1 MYSIGNS
8 QLVPFGRNDY
18 CVSSTFDF
26 RTGDFVTARVKS
38 LPILLHRGIIVVE
51 DNCVSVYHN
60 TPMYKNFSGGSVV
73 KENIEEWLKSRDIT
87 SIEPTDMTQEYIEE
101 KSMQLAHRPFNLL
114 KFNCEQ
120 YAFLL
125 KDGYAKSPQL
135 FWWGVGIFSVGLYKL
150 LKD

>member
-1 MYSIGNS
+1 MYSIGNP

-26 RTGDFVTARVKS
+26 RTGDFITARVKS
-38 LPILLHRGIIVVE
+38 LPFILHRGIIVVE

-60 TPMYKNFSGGSVV
+60 TPMCKNFAGGSIV

-101 KSMQLAHRPFNLL
+101 MSLQLADRPFNLL
-114 KFNCEQ
+114 SFNCEQ

-135 FWWGVGIFSVGLYKL
+135 FWWGIGITSFALWRIFR
-150 LKD
+150 